1 MDKVN
6 SIPDFFEN
14 LDLVN
19 GALLGTED
27 LDEMMRRVLDVV
39 ITVFDCDRAYL
50 QYPCNPHAHVW
61 NVPMER
67 TRPEY
72 SGLFDANETIE
83 MDDEVAQTLKI
94 LLRNKE
100 PVTFGE
106 GNTYPF
112 AGEIPDKFNIKSF
125 MATAIYPKGD
135 KPWQFGIHQ
144 CSRQRVWTPG
154 EQLLFR
160 VIGRRVADGLSLLLA
175 LRDLKE
181 SEASYSR
188 FVNMAN
194 EGIWALDTNG
204 KTSFVNARM
213 TEMLGY
219 TNREMLGRPVV
230 DFVCEEEKPDY
241 LKKMANGFQGVSAPY
256 QRRYRRKNGEMIW
269 VLVSATGIQD
279 DEGNFIGGFGMVTDI
294 TEQKRAEEDLRRL
307 NEELEARVIER
318 TRELRASHVEL
329 EQAYQDLKLA
339 HANILQQEKMAS
351 IGQLAAGI
359 AHEINTPT
367 QYVNNNLDFIR
378 ESLEDLLSGM
388 QGCLNAIAAIKDGSL
403 TTEAQSD
410 LDRLLEEIDYDYLKE
425 EIPRALGES
434 TEGLRR
440 IAKIVLAMKEFS
452 HSSGEVL
459 EPVDLVQLIKNTIE
473 ITRNS
478 WKIVAEMIFQ
488 PPDEPLVINGLRDE
502 LGQALLNLIVNAVDA
517 IEESGGEKNELGYIR
532 IQLRESGDWAE
543 IQVEDSGCGIPP
555 EISHK
560 IFEPFFTTKQV
571 GRGSGQGLAITYHII
586 KDKHGGELQVDS
598 SPGKGSIF
606 TIRLPM
612 PVAE

>member
-50 QYPCNPHAHVW
+50 QYPCDPHAHVW

-94 LLRNKE
+94 LLRSKE

-112 AGEIPDKFNIKSF
+112 AGEIPDQFNIKSF

-388 QGCLNAIAAIKDGSL
+388 QGCLNATAAIKDGSL